1 MASQG
6 RNVVA
11 LKCTETGHLNYF
23 VERGKKK
30 GDRAKIEV
38 KKFCPKLRRHTIHKE
53 AKI

>member
-11 LKCTETGHLNYF
+11 LKCTETGDYNYY

-38 KKFCPKLRRHTIHKE
+38 KKYNPRLRRHTIHKE

>member
-11 LKCTETGHLNYF
+11 LKCTETGDLNYF

-30 GDRAKIEV
+30 GDRAKIEL
-38 KKFCPKLRRHTIHKE
+38 KKFSPRLRRHTIHKE